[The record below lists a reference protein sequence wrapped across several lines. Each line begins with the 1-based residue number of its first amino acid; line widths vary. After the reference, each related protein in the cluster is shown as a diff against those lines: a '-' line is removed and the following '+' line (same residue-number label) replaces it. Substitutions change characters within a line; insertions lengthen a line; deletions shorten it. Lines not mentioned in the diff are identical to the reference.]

1 MLLNFITILGF
12 NFVVIT
18 ILWISS
24 LKTRRAD
31 FIDIYWGP
39 SFFFSLLLVLVIN
52 NSFSLT
58 EIISLFLITIWGFRL
73 GIYLLIRNINKTEDI
88 RYVKIREA
96 RGDIGL
102 YLTAYLIQIILI
114 PIISLPLISIV
125 ENNIDLN
132 LIHWSGILIALSGI
146 LIETIADKQLSKFKL
161 DQKNIGKVMDKGL
174 WYYSRHPNYFG
185 DSLFWWGI
193 TIHCFAFSNN
203 LFIFI
208 APIIMTYL
216 LLKVS
221 GVTMLE
227 NRLSRKKEG
236 YDEYINSTSSFI
248 ILPKKNSK

>member
-1 MLLNFITILGF
+1 MLLNFIIILGF
-12 NFVVIT
+12 NFIVIT

-24 LKTRRAD
+24 LKTKRAD

-39 SFFFSLLLVLVIN
+39 SFFFSFLLVLVIN
-52 NSFSLT
+52 NSFSII
-58 EIISLFLITIWGFRL
+58 EIISLSLIAIWGFRL

-88 RYVKIREA
+88 RYIKIREA

-102 YLTAYLIQIILI
+102 YLTAYLIQIVLI
-114 PIISLPLISIV
+114 PIISLPLISILDTS
-125 ENNIDLN
+125 IG
-132 LIHWSGILIALSGI
+132 ISFMHWVGILMALLGI
-146 LIETIADKQLSKFKL
+146 LIETIADAQLSNFKL

-185 DSLFWWGI
+185 DCLFWWGI
-193 TIHCFAFSNN
+193 TIYCFAFSNN

-227 NRLSRKKEG
+227 NRLSKKKGG
-236 YDEYINSTSSFI
+236 YTEYINSTSSFI

>member
-1 MLLNFITILGF
+1 MLINFMIILGF

-24 LKTRRAD
+24 LKTKRAD

-39 SFFFSLLLVLVIN
+39 SFFFSFLLVLLIN
-52 NSFSLT
+52 NSFS
-58 EIISLFLITIWGFRL
+58 IIQMIVLFIIAIWSFRL
-73 GIYLLIRNINKTEDI
+73 GIYLLIRNLNKTEDI
-88 RYVKIREA
+88 RYIKIREA

-114 PIISLPLISIV
+114 PIISLPMISILDASDGQ
-125 ENNIDLN
+125 NFT
-132 LIHWSGILIALSGI
+132 HWVGILMALIGV
-146 LIETIADKQLSKFKL
+146 LVETIADIQLSNFKL
-161 DQKNIGKVMDKGL
+161 DKNNIGKVMDKGL

-193 TIHCFAFSNN
+193 TFYCFACSNN
-203 LFIFI
+203 FFIFI

-227 NRLSRKKEG
+227 NRLSKKKEG
-236 YDEYINSTSSFI
+236 YREYINSTSSFI